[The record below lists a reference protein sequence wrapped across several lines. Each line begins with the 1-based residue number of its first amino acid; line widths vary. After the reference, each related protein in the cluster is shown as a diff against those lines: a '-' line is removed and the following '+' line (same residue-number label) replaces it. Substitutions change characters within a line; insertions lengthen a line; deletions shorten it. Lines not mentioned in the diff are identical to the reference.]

1 MTITRQDLEDAAK
14 AIKLRKDDSP
24 YNGGGA
30 GNDGFSITGDMML
43 DWHNNKRWNPLT
55 NPADAFDLAMKC
67 GMSVDFDLGVV
78 WDNKSEPVRP
88 YYFGGNMA
96 EACEAIVLAA
106 AEMERSKG
114 K

>member
-67 GMSVDFDLGVV
+67 GMYIDF
-78 WDNKSEPVRP
+78 
-88 YYFGGNMA
+88 FGGFVGASTGEERRFTPHNHA
-96 EACEAIVLAA
+96 ECCEAIVLAA